1 VLRKDGSVEE
11 VGQEGTVLGLLPE
24 IDVNDKAVDLE
35 PGEVMVLY
43 TDGVTEARGED
54 GKLFGG
60 WKLRNLLSSCGGLN
74 ADEVAGKIAKTI
86 LEYQNGDPRDDI
98 AILALRV
105 AE

>member
-1 VLRKDGSVEE
+1 M
-11 VGQEGTVLGLLPE
+11 
-24 IDVNDKAVDLE
+24 

-43 TDGVTEARGED
+43 TDGVTEARGPD

-60 WKLRNLLSSCGGLN
+60 WKLRNLLGQCSGLT
-74 ADEVAGKIAKTI
+74 ADEVADKISTTI

-105 AE
+105 VE